1 MEKESQLN
9 KSFDDEA
16 VLSLIKRV
24 ISNKDF
30 ARLRNRFDRQSLF
43 SILSVENRELQH
55 SAVLKWFF
63 SLPTVSTHRNGPL
76 ALMLRLYGSELLS
89 GGKSSSSKLDTQ
101 EMGNVV
107 LGNYEILSCKV
118 QTEEYVENQKQKGRI
133 DVWIKGEMKVEGKSV
148 PYHVIIE
155 NKVESKEHKCQTS
168 FYAEYMKRLKGLVFP
183 IFLTPKVKGDG
194 DEISCESERFVKMTY
209 PMLMEEIMEP
219 MLSHPYMTK
228 RDKFILEEYLYS
240 LSDYTIK
247 NRNELNMG
255 IEKRTEELL
264 TSVWKNNKDL
274 FVQFL
279 RACSEV
285 FNDKE
290 LQECANYINN
300 KDMSKY
306 DISDH
311 DGFQPKLATKNCSKV
326 DSVACC
332 VEILLNRYMKEG
344 LNFEEA
350 LKKVNEISTG
360 IGDKKL
366 VGTDLHFNGYSDPEK
381 RCKSLDFTLE
391 GQEGKKKLY
400 VFNQWKP
407 DNFGKFMDQMENL
420 SIKIKK
426 MI

>member
-1 MEKESQLN
+1 
-9 KSFDDEA
+9 
-16 VLSLIKRV
+16 
-24 ISNKDF
+24 
-30 ARLRNRFDRQSLF
+30 
-43 SILSVENRELQH
+43 
-55 SAVLKWFF
+55 
-63 SLPTVSTHRNGPL
+63 
-76 ALMLRLYGSELLS
+76 
-89 GGKSSSSKLDTQ
+89 
-101 EMGNVV
+101 
-107 LGNYEILSCKV
+107 
-118 QTEEYVENQKQKGRI
+118 
-133 DVWIKGEMKVEGKSV
+133 
-148 PYHVIIE
+148 
-155 NKVESKEHKCQTS
+155 
-168 FYAEYMKRLKGLVFP
+168 
-183 IFLTPKVKGDG
+183 
-194 DEISCESERFVKMTY
+194 
-209 PMLMEEIMEP
+209 MEEIMEP

-306 DISDH
+306 DIFDH
-311 DGFQPKLATKNCSKV
+311 DGFLPKLATKNCSKV

-344 LNFEEA
+344 MNFEEA
-350 LKKVNEISTG
+350 LERVNEISTG

-366 VGTDLHFNGYSDPEK
+366 VGIDLQFNGYSDPEK
-381 RCKSLDFTLE
+381 RCKSLEFTLE
-391 GQEGKKKLY
+391 GHEGKKKLY